1 MGEKFYNSTE
11 WKPLRLKTLN
21 KMLKEQVEALES
33 ENDAFCRMIWEV
45 NSKNF
50 ELSEELERFKKLYQE
65 AFEESIRLRHS
76 EHKEKMIGE
85 AIENELKRII
95 RQGYF

>member
-1 MGEKFYNSTE
+1 
-11 WKPLRLKTLN
+11 
-21 KMLKEQVEALES
+21 
-33 ENDAFCRMIWEV
+33 MIWEV

-65 AFEESIRLRHS
+65 VFEESIRLRHS